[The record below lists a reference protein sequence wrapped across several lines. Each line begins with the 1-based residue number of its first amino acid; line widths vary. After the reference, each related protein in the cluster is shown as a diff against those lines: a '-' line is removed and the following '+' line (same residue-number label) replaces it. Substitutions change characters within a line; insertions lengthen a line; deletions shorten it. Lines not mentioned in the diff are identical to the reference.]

1 MAEKSK
7 SNKSLIVIVI
17 ILLVLLLAAAGVVIV
32 ILANGESGTPS
43 TTFTSE
49 NGIGYELNA
58 TVLTSGEIAF
68 SQPEGVA
75 IKFNTAAKSTDGYN
89 FTCKIG
95 NSLANTLDMYVDIYW
110 DASYED
116 ELYLSG
122 LMRPGEGI
130 TTFKS
135 NREIPKG
142 THEVV
147 LVPTLMEDDHKTIH
161 AQSAVALYLIVE

>member
-32 ILANGESGTPS
+32 LLAKGEPGTPS

-49 NGIGYELNA
+49 YGIGYELNA
-58 TVLTSGEIAF
+58 EVITSGDVAF
-68 SQPEGVA
+68 SQPDGVA
-75 IKFNTAAKSTDGYN
+75 VRFNTAARSSDGYN
-89 FTCKIG
+89 FTCEIA
-95 NSLANTLDMYVDIYW
+95 NSRANTLDMYIDIYW

-130 TTFKS
+130 TTFKT
-135 NREIPKG
+135 NRQIPSG
-142 THEVV
+142 TYDVV

-161 AQSAVALYLIVE
+161 AQSAVALTLVVE